1 MNKNRA
7 FHRGVFPIGRGC
19 SKTVEKNNT
28 EGWKNQYLGVVFC
41 GKNYSEFLI
50 IFAFVRKCR
59 FSLELQA
66 FPTFSVVED
75 TPHISAFFSLT
86 SQSKVVKR

>member
-1 MNKNRA
+1 MRVWKHMEVVRLSISYYI
-7 FHRGVFPIGRGC
+7 FHV
-19 SKTVEKNNT
+19 
-28 EGWKNQYLGVVFC
+28 
-41 GKNYSEFLI
+41 KNYSEFLI